1 MDKKIEI
8 CLSGQFAVY
17 AKDGEDITPRGKKAT
32 AILALLA
39 ECETMKRA
47 RPWLQQMLWSDRGD
61 EQARGS
67 LRQTLFEIRQQFG
80 SCGDALQSDRRSI
93 WLDSSSVSVRP
104 IENGRGFLQG
114 IGVQDPKF
122 RDWLRRKRLKYGSTD
137 QSGQDATNV
146 VRIQCGLPWTA
157 SERDPVGA
165 RILNDQVGGIIS
177 GFIAQSTRGVLET
190 DADLIIR
197 ASLEE
202 IAEESVVAVQVLDAR
217 RDILIHSDHS
227 VMGNVSDLLNNS
239 AELSRFCWKVAD
251 GALDQLAASFE
262 KSDPAAMRA
271 AWSQEAIGA
280 VLTFDHSV
288 MPRSLNILNEASG
301 MLQDGLFYVLEAWAM
316 MSLIMEDRL
325 EETPDTL
332 SAIKAALDR
341 ARLWSPADPMVTA
354 IAANVQ
360 AILFEDYAEAFRL
373 ATLAL
378 KAQPNNIFA
387 TQAMSLCRFNLGA
400 QDAAYQ
406 LSRQNKEVAELTK
419 YGAMCNL
426 HHALLCLRTNRP
438 DEAIT
443 SSRAASEAVPQY
455 RAPSR
460 QLVAL
465 YAAGGQLEAA
475 SAEAERLT
483 GIEPGFSVDRLI
495 QDERYPANTL
505 RTTGVLAKAKRS
517 LDV

>member
-104 IENGRGFLQG
+104 IEKGRGFLQG

-190 DADLIIR
+190 DADFCAWLLDR
-197 ASLEE
+197 HH
-202 IAEESVVAVQVLDAR
+202 VAVVPGRAFGISPYFR
-217 RDILIHSDHS
+217 ISYATS
-227 VMGNVSDLLNNS
+227 EADLHE
-239 AELSRFCWKVAD
+239 ALSR
-251 GALDQLAASFE
+251 
-262 KSDPAAMRA
+262 
-271 AWSQEAIGA
+271 IGKA
-280 VLTFDHSV
+280 V
-288 MPRSLNILNEASG
+288 
-301 MLQDGLFYVLEAWAM
+301 
-316 MSLIMEDRL
+316 
-325 EETPDTL
+325 
-332 SAIKAALDR
+332 
-341 ARLWSPADPMVTA
+341 
-354 IAANVQ
+354 
-360 AILFEDYAEAFRL
+360 
-373 ATLAL
+373 ATLA
-378 KAQPNNIFA
+378 
-387 TQAMSLCRFNLGA
+387 
-400 QDAAYQ
+400 
-406 LSRQNKEVAELTK
+406 
-419 YGAMCNL
+419 
-426 HHALLCLRTNRP
+426 
-438 DEAIT
+438 
-443 SSRAASEAVPQY
+443 
-455 RAPSR
+455 
-460 QLVAL
+460 
-465 YAAGGQLEAA
+465 
-475 SAEAERLT
+475 
-483 GIEPGFSVDRLI
+483 
-495 QDERYPANTL
+495 
-505 RTTGVLAKAKRS
+505 
-517 LDV
+517 